1 MECNLDPPMRKSNIF
16 FSCICVFCYNA
27 GLSFP
32 SDRSEAVMIPL
43 EEETINIIPAA
54 TALITL
60 GVYKL
65 APVPPVSHTGHKDK

>member
-1 MECNLDPPMRKSNIF
+1 MRKSNIF
-16 FSCICVFCYNA
+16 FSCICVFYCNA

-32 SDRSEAVMIPL
+32 SDLSEAVMIPL

-54 TALITL
+54 KALITL